1 MDRSRSWPRFGAVER
16 KAGWR
21 ERGAAAVEFAL
32 IAPLFFILLFAIID
46 FGALLQNKITLTNA
60 ARVGARFGSLGTSK
74 GPASQEKAREDAAH
88 GLTSCPSPS
97 ASASYSGGSPNEIT
111 MTVSC
116 TYTAIT
122 PLGHFLSGLVLPSSL
137 SATTK
142 MVVE

>member
-46 FGALLQNKITLTNA
+46 FGALLQNKISLSNA
-60 ARVGARFGSLGTSK
+60 ARVGARYGSLSASNATS
-74 GPASQEKAREDAAH
+74 SQTKAVSAAT
-88 GLTSCPSPS
+88 GMTSCPSPS